1 MSSANNGP
9 LSHADGAWLN
19 RLPNRWD
26 VVRLKFAVRVRSVK
40 RNVVPKD
47 RYIGLEH
54 VESWTGRLQNSEDAS
69 ANAEGLGVVFEAGDV
84 LFGKLRPYL
93 AKVFLADR
101 PGIAST
107 EFLALQGVRVEAGFL
122 RYCFVS
128 EPFIGA
134 IVAATYG
141 AKMPRANWEDIGN
154 LPQVVP
160 PRQEQ
165 RAIADFLDRETAK
178 IDALIATQERLIAL
192 LDEKRQATITHAVT
206 KGLDPNAPMKESGV
220 PSLGRVRASWPV
232 VRLKAILRQVE
243 QGWSPQCENRT
254 AEPDEWGVL
263 KVGCVNGTRF
273 DETENK
279 ALPRDLDPIPSLEV
293 KPGDVLMS
301 RANTIE
307 LVGSVSLVTAV
318 RHRLL
323 LCDKLYRLHIERH
336 RVDPRFIVYLLT
348 SSVGR
353 APLEA
358 SATGA
363 SSSMKNI
370 SQESVKDIWLPCP
383 TIEEQGA
390 VADFLDELSG
400 QISAAQRTAK
410 ALSEEL
416 RERRTAL
423 ITAAVTGQIDVTRS
437 AVAEAAK

>member
-1 MSSANNGP
+1 
-9 LSHADGAWLN
+9 
-19 RLPNRWD
+19 
-26 VVRLKFAVRVRSVK
+26 V
-40 RNVVPKD
+40 
-47 RYIGLEH
+47 
-54 VESWTGRLQNSEDAS
+54 T
-69 ANAEGLGVVFEAGDV
+69 FEAGITGAELVRFADAPSRARRRARNGDTIVSTVRTYLRAIAPVWNQPDDLIVSTGFAVIRARPPMDV
-84 LFGKLRPYL
+84 GYLSWVLRSNTF
-93 AKVFLADR
+93 VESVVADSVGVSY
-101 PGIAST
+101 PAIAPSV
-107 EFLALQGVRVEAGFL
+107 LG
-122 RYCFVS
+122 S
-128 EPFIGA
+128 
-134 IVAATYG
+134 
-141 AKMPRANWEDIGN
+141 
-154 LPQVVP
+154 LPVP
-160 PRQEQ
+160 APPPAEQ
-165 RAIADFLDRETAK
+165 HAIADFLDRETAK
-178 IDALIATQERLIAL
+178 VDALIATQERLIAL